1 MWNNQPTFLRKC
13 GIFLACVTFSETERK
28 HKHFHKTKLLM
39 NSPALC
45 WFSNRLCSQV
55 SVRTGTRR
63 SFLLEDG
70 VHEDP
75 LHFVYI
81 YYVSQLYKLYFW
93 NNCKTLLCN
102 VMVVL
107 LYLLCALDLILNVE
121 STPEMFPPSVFGVW
135 QIGIRALVYSEWS
148 IPNLTWYKTINI
160 KGPKCSELKVSYN
173 I

>member
-1 MWNNQPTFLRKC
+1 MGLSWEYTD
-13 GIFLACVTFSETERK
+13 TFSETERK

-55 SVRTGTRR
+55 NVRTGTRR
-63 SFLLEDG
+63 FLLIRRWSTWRS
-70 VHEDP
+70 VS
-75 LHFVYI
+75 FVYI

-121 STPEMFPPSVFGVW
+121 STPETFPPWVFGVW
-135 QIGIRALVYSEWS
+135 QIGIRALVYSE
-148 IPNLTWYKTINI
+148 
-160 KGPKCSELKVSYN
+160 
-173 I
+173 